1 MRFIFKS
8 ILLTIS
14 GAFAFTVLAN
24 VWIVWNTSDRIYSE
38 LHEVS
43 ATGVALVLGTAKG
56 SMAGGPNSFFTTRM
70 QAAAELYHSGK
81 VRHLILSGD
90 NETKYYNEPLDMM
103 NALLVLGVPKEV
115 MTLDYAGFRTLDSVV
130 RCKEVFGQ
138 TEIVVVTQEFHA
150 NRALFICDFYGIKAI
165 TFAANDAERSGMAS
179 AVSREWLAR
188 PKAVLDLYLL
198 KQPPKF
204 LGEKETITL

>member
-8 ILLTIS
+8 ILMAVS

-24 VWIVWNTSDRIYSE
+24 IWIVWNTSDRIYSE
-38 LHEVS
+38 LNQVS

-70 QAAAELYHSGK
+70 KAAAELYHSGK
-81 VRHLILSGD
+81 VKHLILSGD

-103 NALLVLGVPKEV
+103 NALLVLDVPKEK

-138 TEIVVVTQEFHA
+138 TEIIVVTQEFHA

-165 TFAANDAERSGMAS
+165 TFAANDAEESGMAS

-204 LGEKETITL
+204 LGEKEFITL

>member
-8 ILLTIS
+8 ILMAVS

-38 LHEVS
+38 LNQVS

-81 VRHLILSGD
+81 VKHLILSGD

-103 NALLVLGVPKEV
+103 NALLVLGVPKEK

-138 TEIVVVTQEFHA
+138 TEIIVVTQEFHA

-165 TFAANDAERSGMAS
+165 TFAANDAEESGMAS

-204 LGEKETITL
+204 LGEKEFIAL